1 MAIIENRFKTY
12 NNRSSYRAAKSISPS
27 ITTLANIAA
36 LAISLLVVINPNFLS
51 INKHLSSFNGA
62 AYSKIIDPTK
72 EVVSKSINF
81 MINIFNFSNLHK
93 ENITLKIEN
102 ARLKNNLTET
112 DNIKI
117 ENIKLSK
124 IANFAMQQ
132 APVETL
138 KAKII
143 FHTKSDT
150 EGLAVIAAGE
160 NHGVK
165 LNSLVLVNGYL
176 GGRIVTTGKNYSK
189 ASLVNSHSSRIPIK
203 TSNTNVNAILVGSAD
218 DTGYLLHL
226 HGSKRPVE
234 GELILTSGNG
244 SFYPKDIPVAKVK
257 KVTEKTVT
265 VSVFSDLST
274 VDFVEI
280 LDPSNFEN

>member
-12 NNRSSYRAAKSISPS
+12 NTRSHNRAVKSISPS
-27 ITTLANIAA
+27 FATLANVAA
-36 LAISLLVVINPNFLS
+36 LAVSLIIIINPNFLS
-51 INKHLSSFNGA
+51 INKHLASFNGA
-62 AYSKIIDPTK
+62 AYSNFINPTK
-72 EVVSKSINF
+72 QVIQHSINF
-81 MINIFNFSNLHK
+81 LGNIFNFNNLHT
-93 ENITLKIEN
+93 ENVRLKIEN
-102 ARLKNNLTET
+102 ARLKNNLIST

-117 ENIKLSK
+117 ENNKLAK
-124 IANFAMQQ
+124 IANIATS
-132 APVETL
+132 ESSLSTL

-143 FHTKSDT
+143 FHSSSDT

-176 GGRIVTTGKNYSK
+176 GGRIVTTSKNYSK

-203 TSNTNVNAILVGSAD
+203 TSNTGVNAILVGSND
-218 DTGYLLHL
+218 NEGYLLHL
-226 HGSKRPVE
+226 HGSTRPVE
-234 GELILTSGNG
+234 GEIIVTSGNG
-244 SFYPKDIPVAKVK
+244 SLYPKDIPVAKVK

-265 VSVFSDLST
+265 VSVFSDLSS

-280 LDPSNFEN
+280 LDPTNFEN